1 MDNKQILIQW
11 SIVIIMAIVP
21 ISDLNADSPKNK
33 LFELLG
39 ISKDASVDEALF
51 DLLVEKLEELGIEED
66 ELSDGYEF
74 MGGSRALNSYI
85 NKNATRLVRMM
96 GGELDTDE
104 EVDKKPEQEKE
115 PDKIVEKKED
125 GFLFEQFDDIESK
138 EKPVKIEEPSAS
150 DIYTVGAYYSTPM
163 ILSKTTEFF
172 DRGSAKIN
180 GFNVVTP
187 FKLKKLGGVLE
198 AITKAKT
205 GLLSPKAMFEI
216 RAYYFEKVISDI
228 SREIFGGSSYFLIG
242 FYDEINLNG
251 READF
256 SFLFGK
262 THFNSIGFVLTNGT
276 KIPIKLGKS
285 GVKVYLISKATLLHK
300 YEDEYTGWVDIGL
313 SLRYNINT
321 SKISKSKGLIKRRQT
336 IIE

>member
-1 MDNKQILIQW
+1 
-11 SIVIIMAIVP
+11 MAIVP
-21 ISDLNADSPKNK
+21 ISYLNADSPKSK

-39 ISKDASVDEALF
+39 ISKDASVDETLF
-51 DLLVEKLEELGIEED
+51 DLLVEKLEELGIEEED
-66 ELSDGYEF
+66 LSDGYEF

-85 NKNATRLVRMM
+85 NKNAARLVRLM
-96 GGELDTDE
+96 GGELDAE
-104 EVDKKPEQEKE
+104 EETDKKTEQEKD

-125 GFLFEQFDDIESK
+125 GFLFEQFDDIEAK
-138 EKPVKIEEPSAS
+138 EKSVKIEEPSVS

-187 FKLKKLGGVLE
+187 FKLEKLGRVLE

-216 RAYYFEKVISDI
+216 RAYYFEKVISDT

-242 FYDEINLNG
+242 FYDKINLSG
-251 READF
+251 RETDF

-262 THFNSIGFVLTNGT
+262 THFNSIGLVLTNGT
-276 KIPIKLGKS
+276 QIPIKLGKS
-285 GVKVYLISKATLLHK
+285 GINVYFISKAILLHK

-313 SLRYNINT
+313 SLRYDINT
-321 SKISKSKGLIKRRQT
+321 SKISKGKGLIKRRQT

>member
-1 MDNKQILIQW
+1 
-11 SIVIIMAIVP
+11 MAIVP
-21 ISDLNADSPKNK
+21 VSDLNADSPKSK

-51 DLLVEKLEELGIEED
+51 DLLVEKLEELGIEEE

-85 NKNATRLVRMM
+85 NKNAARLVRMM
-96 GGELDTDE
+96 GGELDAE
-104 EVDKKPEQEKE
+104 EEADKKPEQEKE

-125 GFLFEQFDDIESK
+125 RFLFEQFDDIEEK

-187 FKLKKLGGVLE
+187 FKLEKLGRVLE

-216 RAYYFEKVISDI
+216 RAYYFEKVISDT

-242 FYDEINLNG
+242 FYDKINLNG
-251 READF
+251 RKTDF

-276 KIPIKLGKS
+276 QIPIKLGKS
-285 GVKVYLISKATLLHK
+285 GFKVYLISKATLLHK

-313 SLRYNINT
+313 SLRYDINT
-321 SKISKSKGLIKRRQT
+321 SKISKSRGLIKRRQT

>member
-1 MDNKQILIQW
+1 M
-11 SIVIIMAIVP
+11 IMAIVP
-21 ISDLNADSPKNK
+21 NSHLNADSPKSK

-51 DLLVEKLEELGIEED
+51 DLLVEKLEELEIEEE

-85 NKNATRLVRMM
+85 NKNAGRLVRLM
-96 GGELDTDE
+96 GGELDFDE

-115 PDKIVEKKED
+115 SDKIVEKKED
-125 GFLFEQFDDIESK
+125 RFLFEQFDDIEEK
-138 EKPVKIEEPSAS
+138 EKPERIGEPSAS
-150 DIYTVGAYYSTPM
+150 DIYTVGAYYSAPM
-163 ILSKTTEFF
+163 ILSKTTEVF
-172 DRGSAKIN
+172 DSGSAKIN

-187 FKLKKLGGVLE
+187 FKLEKLGRVLE

-216 RAYYFEKVISDI
+216 RAYYFEKVISDT
-228 SREIFGGSSYFLIG
+228 SKEIFGGSSYFLIG
-242 FYDEINLNG
+242 FYDKINLNG
-251 READF
+251 RETDF

-276 KIPIKLGKS
+276 QIPIKLGKS

-300 YEDEYTGWVDIGL
+300 YEDQYTGWVDIGF
-313 SLRYNINT
+313 SLRYDINT
-321 SKISKSKGLIKRRQT
+321 SKISKSRGLIKRRQT

>member
-1 MDNKQILIQW
+1 
-11 SIVIIMAIVP
+11 
-21 ISDLNADSPKNK
+21 
-33 LFELLG
+33 
-39 ISKDASVDEALF
+39 
-51 DLLVEKLEELGIEED
+51 
-66 ELSDGYEF
+66 
-74 MGGSRALNSYI
+74 
-85 NKNATRLVRMM
+85 MM

-125 GFLFEQFDDIESK
+125 GFLFEQFDDIEAK
-138 EKPVKIEEPSAS
+138 EKPVKIEQSSAS
-150 DIYTVGAYYSTPM
+150 DIYTVGTYYSAPM

-187 FKLKKLGGVLE
+187 FKLEKLGRVLE

-216 RAYYFEKVISDI
+216 RAYYFEKVISDT

-242 FYDEINLNG
+242 FYDKINLNG
-251 READF
+251 RETDF

-262 THFNSIGFVLTNGT
+262 THFNSIGLVLTNGT
-276 KIPIKLGKS
+276 QIPIKLGKS
-285 GVKVYLISKATLLHK
+285 GIKLYLISKAILLHK

-313 SLRYNINT
+313 SLRYDINT
-321 SKISKSKGLIKRRQT
+321 SKISKGKGLIKRRQT

>member
-1 MDNKQILIQW
+1 MVL
-11 SIVIIMAIVP
+11 VIIMAIVLV
-21 ISDLNADSPKNK
+21 SDLNADSPKSK

-39 ISKDASVDEALF
+39 TSKDASVDEALF
-51 DLLVEKLEELGIEED
+51 DLLVEKLEELGIEEE

-85 NKNATRLVRMM
+85 NKNAARLVRMM
-96 GGELDTDE
+96 GGELDVEE

-125 GFLFEQFDDIESK
+125 RFLFERFDDIESK
-138 EKPVKIEEPSAS
+138 EKLVKIEEPSAS
-150 DIYTVGAYYSTPM
+150 DIYTVGAYYSMPM

-172 DRGSAKIN
+172 DSGSAKIN

-187 FKLKKLGGVLE
+187 FKLEKLGRVLE

-216 RAYYFEKVISDI
+216 RAYYFEKIISD
-228 SREIFGGSSYFLIG
+228 SVKEIFGGSSYFLIG
-242 FYDEINLNG
+242 FYDKITLNG
-251 READF
+251 RETDF
-256 SFLFGK
+256 SFLLGK
-262 THFNSIGFVLTNGT
+262 THFNSLGLVLTNGT
-276 KIPIKLGKS
+276 HIPIKLGKTNF
-285 GVKVYLISKATLLHK
+285 KLYLISKATLMHK
-300 YEDEYTGWVDIGL
+300 ITPENEDQYTGWVDLRL
-313 SLRYNINT
+313 SLRYDINT
-321 SKISKSKGLIKRRQT
+321 SKISKSRGLIKRRQT

>member
-1 MDNKQILIQW
+1 
-11 SIVIIMAIVP
+11 MAIVP
-21 ISDLNADSPKNK
+21 ISDLNADSPKSK

-39 ISKDASVDEALF
+39 ISKDASVDEVLF
-51 DLLVEKLEELGIEED
+51 DLLVEKLEELGIEEE

-85 NKNATRLVRMM
+85 NKNAARLVRLM
-96 GGELDTDE
+96 GGELDATE
-104 EVDKKPEQEKE
+104 EVDKKPEQEKD

-125 GFLFEQFDDIESK
+125 GFLFEQFDDIEAK
-138 EKPVKIEEPSAS
+138 EKPVKIEQSSAS
-150 DIYTVGAYYSTPM
+150 DIYTVGAYYSAPM

-187 FKLKKLGGVLE
+187 FKLEKLGRVLE

-216 RAYYFEKVISDI
+216 RAYYFEKVISDT
-228 SREIFGGSSYFLIG
+228 SKEIFGGSSYFLIG
-242 FYDEINLNG
+242 FYDKINLNG
-251 READF
+251 RETDF

-276 KIPIKLGKS
+276 QIPIKLGKS
-285 GVKVYLISKATLLHK
+285 VVKVYLISKATLLHK
-300 YEDEYTGWVDIGL
+300 YEDQYTGWVDIGF
-313 SLRYNINT
+313 SLRYDINT
-321 SKISKSKGLIKRRQT
+321 SKISKSRGLIKRRQT

>member
-1 MDNKQILIQW
+1 
-11 SIVIIMAIVP
+11 MAIVP
-21 ISDLNADSPKNK
+21 ISNLNADSPKSK

-39 ISKDASVDEALF
+39 ISKDASVDAALF
-51 DLLVEKLEELGIEED
+51 DLLVEKLEELGIEEE

-85 NKNATRLVRMM
+85 NKNAARLVRMM
-96 GGELDTDE
+96 GGELDAE
-104 EVDKKPEQEKE
+104 EEDDKKPEQEKE
-115 PDKIVEKKED
+115 PDKIVEKKEED
-125 GFLFEQFDDIESK
+125 RFLFEQFDDIEEK

-187 FKLKKLGGVLE
+187 FKLEKLGRVLE

-216 RAYYFEKVISDI
+216 RAYYFEKVISDT

-242 FYDEINLNG
+242 FYDKINLNG
-251 READF
+251 RETDF

-262 THFNSIGFVLTNGT
+262 NHFNSIGFVLANGT
-276 KIPIKLGKS
+276 QVPINLGKS

-300 YEDEYTGWVDIGL
+300 YEAEYTGWVDIGL
-313 SLRYNINT
+313 SLRYDINT
-321 SKISKSKGLIKRRQT
+321 SKISKGRGLIKRRQT